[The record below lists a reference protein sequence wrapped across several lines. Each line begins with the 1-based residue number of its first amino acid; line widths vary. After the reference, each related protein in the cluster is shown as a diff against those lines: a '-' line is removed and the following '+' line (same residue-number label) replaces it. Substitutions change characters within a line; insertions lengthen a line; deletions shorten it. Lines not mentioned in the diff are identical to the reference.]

1 MVVCKSVVSLIYQN
15 KTKMNTIL
23 DIKKRI
29 LSTLENVGKTE
40 YFTVYS
46 TEGREIKIRVGDHSG
61 NKRNNGDIKTL
72 SFISNRTV
80 QRRSAYNSILEEW
93 EIDMESGLTDT
104 FQTIEQVLEWEGV
117 SDNQEEAEEIYYEL
131 M

>member
-1 MVVCKSVVSLIYQN
+1 MVVSLFYQN
-15 KTKMNTIL
+15 KTKMNTIF

-29 LSTLENVGKTE
+29 LATLENVGKTE

-72 SFISNRTV
+72 SFISNRTA
-80 QRRSAYNSILEEW
+80 QRRSAYNSIIEEC
-93 EIDMESGLTDT
+93 EILNNPTHYIDPKK
-104 FQTIEQVLEWEGV
+104 IE
-117 SDNQEEAEEIYYEL
+117 IP
-131 M
+131 